1 MKHCARILIVV
12 AILLTGCSAVYAPEP
27 LGDRAVQLDSSWA
40 GSWLSD
46 DATVTTTVIDAE
58 KGLLQFAWLE
68 AKSGSIEMNSYRVAL
83 RSRGETIFA
92 NVHDDQTK
100 HGYHW
105 FLVEKKSDRLV
116 LVWGPDAEQFVT
128 AISEEKLPGT
138 VLKPDDPDSDDV
150 VLGELE
156 PEHLDRIIDPASG
169 LVDWKDP
176 LVLVRVAD

>member
-46 DATVTTTVIDAE
+46 DATVTT
-58 KGLLQFAWLE
+58 
-68 AKSGSIEMNSYRVAL
+68 
-83 RSRGETIFA
+83 

-138 VLKPDDPDSDDV
+138 VLKPDDPNSDDV